1 MIALRAG
8 TVTAG
13 RSDFTHLYPRLTA
26 PYTARPYPHRP
37 LLAGCPRSPP
47 SKSACLEPPMNYP
60 RLLLS
65 ILLLKATLAQASPF
79 RIADIRVNG
88 LQRVSAGSVF
98 GALPLNVGDQADDR
112 RLVDSTRS
120 LFKTGFFQDIQLS
133 RDGNVLII
141 NVVERPSVSSIEIEG
156 NKAISTE
163 DLMKGLKQSG
173 LAEGEIFQR
182 ATLEGVRNELQR
194 QYVAQG
200 RYSAEVDAEVV
211 PQPRNRVALKI
222 KINEGTV
229 AAIQHINIVGNNV
242 FDDETLGQLFELKT
256 TNWLSFFKNDDKYAR
271 EKLSGDL
278 ERLRSYYLDRG
289 YINMD
294 IASTQVSITP
304 DKKHVY
310 ITVNINEGE
319 KYTVRD
325 VKLSGDLKVPEDQV
339 KSLLLVQPGQV
350 FSRKVMTTTSELIT
364 RRLGNEGYTFAN
376 VNGVPQPNDQDHTVD
391 IMFVV
396 DPGKRAYVNRINYR
410 GNTKTEDEVLRREM
424 RQMEGGWAS
433 TYLIDQSKTRLER
446 LGFFKEVNVETPQVP
461 GTDDQ
466 VDVNYSVEEQASGS
480 ITASV
485 GFAQSAG
492 LILGGSISQSNF
504 LGTGNKVS
512 IGLTRSE
519 YQTKYNF
526 GFVDPYFTADG
537 VSLGYNLFYNTTDYS
552 DYYDDGVSYYAINS
566 YGAGVSFGYPIN
578 ETSRLTYGLT
588 LQHDDISPGTY
599 SADEIY
605 DFISRE
611 GKSFNN
617 LKASIGWSESTLN
630 KGVLATR
637 GHSQSLTLMA
647 TTPGS
652 DLSFYK
658 LDYDG
663 QAFLPVT
670 SNTTLRLH
678 TNLGYG
684 NGYGSTDG
692 LPFYESYTAGGQGSV
707 RGFKDG
713 TLGPRSTPATGAYS
727 SAGQAYYSDRDTD
740 VLGGNIL
747 ITGGAEYLFP
757 LPFVKDQSQL
767 RSSVFVDAGN
777 VYADT
782 CYLSTTQGCGSVDLA
797 QMAVSLGVGVTWY
810 SPMGPLSFSL
820 ATPLKKPDNAETQ
833 VFQFSL
839 GQTF

>member
-1 MIALRAG
+1 
-8 TVTAG
+8 
-13 RSDFTHLYPRLTA
+13 
-26 PYTARPYPHRP
+26 
-37 LLAGCPRSPP
+37 
-47 SKSACLEPPMNYP
+47 
-60 RLLLS
+60 
-65 ILLLKATLAQASPF
+65 
-79 RIADIRVNG
+79 
-88 LQRVSAGSVF
+88 
-98 GALPLNVGDQADDR
+98 
-112 RLVDSTRS
+112 
-120 LFKTGFFQDIQLS
+120 
-133 RDGNVLII
+133 
-141 NVVERPSVSSIEIEG
+141 
-156 NKAISTE
+156 
-163 DLMKGLKQSG
+163 
-173 LAEGEIFQR
+173 
-182 ATLEGVRNELQR
+182 
-194 QYVAQG
+194 
-200 RYSAEVDAEVV
+200 
-211 PQPRNRVALKI
+211 
-222 KINEGTV
+222 
-229 AAIQHINIVGNNV
+229 
-242 FDDETLGQLFELKT
+242 
-256 TNWLSFFKNDDKYAR
+256 
-271 EKLSGDL
+271 
-278 ERLRSYYLDRG
+278 
-289 YINMD
+289 
-294 IASTQVSITP
+294 
-304 DKKHVY
+304 
-310 ITVNINEGE
+310 
-319 KYTVRD
+319 
-325 VKLSGDLKVPEDQV
+325 
-339 KSLLLVQPGQV
+339 
-350 FSRKVMTTTSELIT
+350 
-364 RRLGNEGYTFAN
+364 
-376 VNGVPQPNDQDHTVD
+376 
-391 IMFVV
+391 
-396 DPGKRAYVNRINYR
+396 
-410 GNTKTEDEVLRREM
+410 
-424 RQMEGGWAS
+424 
-433 TYLIDQSKTRLER
+433 
-446 LGFFKEVNVETPQVP
+446 NVETPPVP

-526 GFVDPYFTADG
+526 GFVNPYFTADG

-566 YGAGVSFGYPIN
+566 YGAGVNFGYPIN

-611 GKSFNN
+611 GERFNN

-658 LDYDG
+658 LDYNG

-713 TLGPRSTPATGAYS
+713 TLGPRSTPATGTYS

-782 CYLSTTQGCGSVDLA
+782 CYLSTTQGCGSVDLT
-797 QMAVSLGVGVTWY
+797 QLAVSLGVGVTWY

-820 ATPLKKPDNAETQ
+820 AAPLKKPDNAETQ
-833 VFQFSL
+833 IFQFSL